1 MSIHAHHGMVA
12 DMKSVPDTAAQK
24 QFLPYGRQDITPE
37 DVQSVVRVLESDLIT
52 QGPSVPLLEKAIAAE
67 VGAREAVVVS
77 SGTAALHCAMLALGV
92 GTGDWVVTSP
102 NSFLATANCAR
113 YVGAEVAFADVT
125 PTTGLIDPESLR
137 KVCADKPAGTVKAII
152 PVHFAGQPAD
162 LDAVGSVAKE
172 FGAAVVSDGCHA
184 LGARIRQNGGQYAIG
199 GDAASLMT
207 AFSFHPVK
215 HVAMG
220 EGGAI
225 TTNDPSLAAKLRLF
239 RNHGMRREDIVNTAE
254 GLDVDGEPNPWYYEM
269 HEPGYN
275 FRVTEMQAAL
285 GLSQLRRLKTS
296 VRRRNEI
303 AYFYTDYIFENF
315 DTKVLHPLDRRTDA
329 FNAYHLFVLLIDFRS
344 FGTTRARVMKRLRA
358 AGIGTQVHYIPLFL
372 QPYYAERYAL
382 NAEDFPGMTAYY
394 RQAISIPMYPKL
406 TEADCTRVMRELKA
420 ALGR

>member
-1 MSIHAHHGMVA
+1 M
-12 DMKSVPDTAAQK
+12 D
-24 QFLPYGRQDITPE
+24 
-37 DVQSVVRVLESDLIT
+37 
-52 QGPSVPLLEKAIAAE
+52 
-67 VGAREAVVVS
+67 AVVVS
-77 SGTAALHCAMLALGV
+77 NGTAALHCALMALGI
-92 GTGDWVVTSP
+92 GRGDWVITSP

-113 YVGAEVAFADVT
+113 YVGAEVAFADVN
-125 PTTGLIDPESLR
+125 PATGLIDPESLR
-137 KVCADKPAGTVKAII
+137 QVCAIKPAGTIKAII

-162 LDAVGSVAKE
+162 LDAVSSIAKE

-199 GDAASLMT
+199 GDAVSSMT

-225 TTNDPSLAAKLRLF
+225 TTNDASLADKLRLC
-239 RNHGMRREDIVNTAE
+239 RNHGMRKDGILNTAE
-254 GLDVDGEPNPWYYEM
+254 GLDPDGVPNPWYYEM

-315 DTKVLHPLDRRTDA
+315 DINMIRPLDRRNDA
-329 FNAYHLFVLLIDFRS
+329 FNAYHLFVLLVNFDHFRIKRS
-344 FGTTRARVMKRLRA
+344 RVMQRLRA
-358 AGIGTQVHYIPLFL
+358 AGIGTQVHYIPLFM
-372 QPYYAERYAL
+372 QPYYAERYGL
-382 NAEDFPGMTAYY
+382 KPDDYPGMMSYY
-394 RQAISIPMYPKL
+394 RQSLTIPMYPNL
-406 TEADCTRVMRELKA
+406 TELDCTRVMRELKA
-420 ALGR
+420 ALGG